1 MEFVRKVLNE
11 YLSIYLESNSY
22 CRSVEILNKFF
33 KIDLIV
39 RFDGVELNKYV
50 NKQNQSKQIN
60 LLHRNFFKKKEQK
73 DYLTNIK
80 HTELNSSEL

>member
-11 YLSIYLESNSY
+11 YLSIYLESNLY

-33 KIDLIV
+33 KIDLII
-39 RFDGVELNKYV
+39 RFDGVELNNYIE
-50 NKQNQSKQIN
+50 QNQSKRIN

-73 DYLTNIK
+73 DYIFIPI
-80 HTELNSSEL
+80 LNTQN

>member
-11 YLSIYLESNSY
+11 YLSIYLESNLY

-33 KIDLIV
+33 KIDLII
-39 RFDGVELNKYV
+39 RFDDVELNNYIE
-50 NKQNQSKQIN
+50 QNQSKRIN

-73 DYLTNIK
+73 DYIFIPI
-80 HTELNSSEL
+80 LNTQN

>member
-11 YLSIYLESNSY
+11 YLSIYLESNLY

-33 KIDLIV
+33 KIDLII
-39 RFDGVELNKYV
+39 RFDGVELNNYIE
-50 NKQNQSKQIN
+50 QNQSKWIN

-73 DYLTNIK
+73 DYIFIPI
-80 HTELNSSEL
+80 LNTQN

>member
-11 YLSIYLESNSY
+11 YLSIYLESNLY

-33 KIDLIV
+33 KIDLII
-39 RFDGVELNKYV
+39 RFDGVELNNYIE
-50 NKQNQSKQIN
+50 QNQSKRIN

-73 DYLTNIK
+73 DYIFISI
-80 HTELNSSEL
+80 LNTQN

>member
-11 YLSIYLESNSY
+11 YLSIYLESNLY

-33 KIDLIV
+33 KIDLII
-39 RFDGVELNKYV
+39 RFDGVELNNYIE
-50 NKQNQSKQIN
+50 QNQSKRIN

-73 DYLTNIK
+73 DYIFIPM
-80 HTELNSSEL
+80 LNTQN

>member
-50 NKQNQSKQIN
+50 EQNQSKQIN

>member
-11 YLSIYLESNSY
+11 YLSIYLESNLY

-33 KIDLIV
+33 KIDLII
-39 RFDGVELNKYV
+39 RFDGVELNNYIE
-50 NKQNQSKQIN
+50 QNQSIKKRIN

-73 DYLTNIK
+73 DYIFIPI
-80 HTELNSSEL
+80 LNTQN